1 LSELHRQRVGDDVRN
16 LTARPI
22 GQARNAQLAKWQACE
37 LELPRER
44 SAGVPRFY
52 FHLFN
57 GRGQVSDEE
66 GQVHADLAAAR
77 SQAVREIRSLI
88 AEDVKQGKVDLQGR
102 IEIFGDADEPLGVV
116 LFTDAVDFVGG
127 ATRQ

>member
-1 LSELHRQRVGDDVRN
+1 M
-16 LTARPI
+16 
-22 GQARNAQLAKWQACE
+22 
-37 LELPRER
+37 
-44 SAGVPRFY
+44 
-52 FHLFN
+52 
-57 GRGQVSDEE
+57 
-66 GQVHADLAAAR
+66 HADLAAAR